1 MGKQEVDGQMSRQK
15 VDSNAEAEKKI
26 PSVGLVNEIWD
37 KRRKSNLVKWLMAK
51 SNVSMEEMA
60 DYLDCSKQYLNNKFS
75 RDCFSMEDTVIAA
88 YACDCTLAVM
98 SNDGR
103 NIQRLDPEEFLS
115 GDEEAWKRVT
125 ALRDKSVRNRRAEYE
140 QRKAELERMRR
151 EYGFED

>member
-75 RDCFSMEDTVIAA
+75 RDCFSMEDTSPAHSPCPMRFIRGKP
-88 YACDCTLAVM
+88 
-98 SNDGR
+98 GR
-103 NIQRLDPEEFLS
+103 ATSYHHTAPRLP
-115 GDEEAWKRVT
+115 
-125 ALRDKSVRNRRAEYE
+125 
-140 QRKAELERMRR
+140 
-151 EYGFED
+151 